1 MTRRLV
7 LAWALVSGPAAAQR
21 LGARLA
27 AAPDGAVRV
36 SFAARPGVCGNGR
49 NVIALDCA
57 GGRCGRWG
65 SGGGHT
71 ITFDGG
77 FDRDEVEYDCEP
89 GPVRVSLTVRSGRV
103 RSLRTYVGGRWVTPP
118 RDAAV
123 TDLGTVSSRD
133 AVDFLLGLAS
143 GEDSRGGEEAILP
156 VTLADSVTVWPML
169 LRLARDDRAPQ
180 RTRGQAVFWL
190 GQAAGDAA
198 THDLADLVDEADL
211 KLDVKEQA
219 VFALSQQPRDAG
231 VPALI
236 RIART
241 HPERAVRRKALF
253 WLGQSGDPRALA
265 LFEELLT
272 KP

>member
-1 MTRRLV
+1 MTGRLV
-7 LAWALVSGPAAAQR
+7 LAWVLVAGPAAAQR
-21 LGARLA
+21 LGGRVA
-27 AAPDGAVRV
+27 AAPDGTVRL

-49 NVIALDCA
+49 NVIALECA
-57 GGRCGRWG
+57 GGKCGRGRWG
-65 SGGGHT
+65 RM
-71 ITFDGG
+71 ITLDHG
-77 FDRDEVEYDCEP
+77 FDDDEVEYDCEP
-89 GPVRVSLTVRSGRV
+89 GPVRVSLTMRSGRV
-103 RSLRTYVGGRWVTPP
+103 QSLRTYVGGRWVTPP

-123 TDLGTVSSRD
+123 TDLGTASARD
-133 AVDFLLGLAS
+133 AVDFLLGLATR
-143 GEDSRGGEEAILP
+143 EDTRAGEEAILP
-156 VTLADSVTVWPML
+156 ATLADSVTVWPML
-169 LRLARDDRAPQ
+169 LKIARDERSPG
-180 RTRGQAVFWL
+180 RTRHQAVFWL

-198 THDLADLVDEADL
+198 TKDLTDLVDDADL
-211 KLDVKEQA
+211 DRDVKEQA

-241 HPERAVRRKALF
+241 HPEPGVRRKALF